1 MFVLFCFSFPVNR
14 NILKLKSVYDLM
26 PMNYHER
33 LQTPHGRS
41 GRRCQ
46 PWKRSAA
53 REMELA
59 AGGEMQKQKE
69 TKKTKQQQQQQKQ

>member
-1 MFVLFCFSFPVNR
+1 
-14 NILKLKSVYDLM
+14 M

>member
-1 MFVLFCFSFPVNR
+1 
-14 NILKLKSVYDLM
+14 M

-33 LQTPHGRS
+33 LQRPRGRS
-41 GRRCQ
+41 SSRCQ

-69 TKKTKQQQQQQKQ
+69 TKKTKTTTATTKTIKPTHKKTQENRK